1 MKLGGAVVPQDLAY
15 AVLAGALWGVA
26 CWWGDGANL
35 AAVRVLTNVAGPWLL
50 LAFALGTR
58 SRAALPGAVLGAV
71 ALLAAILGYYLA
83 IELLDVEQAPNRLS
97 LDAGSAW
104 AVAAVPVGAF
114 FGLCGAAW
122 RANVA
127 VPLALGLL
135 GGALFGE
142 GLILLN
148 DGIGP
153 SFDYLAVP
161 VAEVAAAFAL
171 PTLLMAQR
179 AAGWTIVVVA
189 AVGPIAA
196 FVERGL
202 FESVRGVIG

>member
-1 MKLGGAVVPQDLAY
+1 M
-15 AVLAGALWGVA
+15 
-26 CWWGDGANL
+26 
-35 AAVRVLTNVAGPWLL
+35 
-50 LAFALGTR
+50 
-58 SRAALPGAVLGAV
+58 
-71 ALLAAILGYYLA
+71 
-83 IELLDVEQAPNRLS
+83 
-97 LDAGSAW
+97 
-104 AVAAVPVGAF
+104 
-114 FGLCGAAW
+114 
-122 RANVA
+122 
-127 VPLALGLL
+127 
-135 GGALFGE
+135 FGE

-179 AAGWTIVVVA
+179 AAAWTIVVVA
-189 AVGPIAA
+189 AAGPIAA